1 MSRLLEATYR
11 VEQTHFWFRGL
22 TRFVRPLIEQAVA
35 GRDRPEILDCGCGTG
50 ANMKM
55 LSAFGRV
62 TGFDITFA
70 GPVFARTYA
79 QTRLAQAS
87 VLAIPLADASFDFVT
102 AFDVLQSLHDGEEPL
117 ALAEMRRVL
126 KPGGFLMVNTAALPF
141 LRGQHAVFGD
151 EVRRSTRS
159 QLRARLERAGF
170 AVVRLTYTN
179 FTLLPFMIPVRL
191 TPAHHRSRIAGRD
204 RRRHR
209 RAAGGDQPRAHWT
222 GGGRI
227 SGLALRQH
235 ADRKLTAGA
244 GPQAVAAAATPR
256 PYERPGRDAAPRA
269 CARIVEPPNVAAY
282 GGKSDPRAT
291 PRPSET
297 PCPDAPPR
305 ACAHRRPRPNVAAY
319 GG

>member
-191 TPAHHRSRIAGRD
+191 TQRI
-204 RRRHR
+204 
-209 RAAGGDQPRAHWT
+209 
-222 GGGRI
+222 I
-227 SGLALRQH
+227 GLASPEETG
-235 ADRKLTAGA
+235 ADIGVPPAAINRALTGL
-244 GPQAVAAAATPR
+244 VAA
-256 PYERPGRDAAPRA
+256 ES
-269 CARIVEPPNVAAY
+269 VALRYVNMPIGSSLLALVR
-282 GGKSDPRAT
+282 KR
-291 PRPSET
+291 
-297 PCPDAPPR
+297 
-305 ACAHRRPRPNVAAY
+305 
-319 GG
+319 